1 MQTEKTTTFRDRQRE
16 AKAPLQYAVYKGK
29 TGKFGAMRLNLK
41 KAYLDERRDDG
52 CIFIEMA
59 PPLPAN
65 STALGSYDWE
75 NGKIAM
81 ALSIA
86 DIPKIALYL
95 RNPGNR
101 AFEKTEN
108 KCMLIHDRYAGTDKA
123 GTEKSTLTIS
133 KPTDQDSFWW
143 SISQKRDGTTKGAS
157 LPVSQDEALAIGT
170 LMQAAIPLILAWE

>member
-1 MQTEKTTTFRDRQRE
+1 
-16 AKAPLQYAVYKGK
+16 VY
-29 TGKFGAMRLNLK
+29 
-41 KAYLDERRDDG
+41 
-52 CIFIEMA
+52 I
-59 PPLPAN
+59 N